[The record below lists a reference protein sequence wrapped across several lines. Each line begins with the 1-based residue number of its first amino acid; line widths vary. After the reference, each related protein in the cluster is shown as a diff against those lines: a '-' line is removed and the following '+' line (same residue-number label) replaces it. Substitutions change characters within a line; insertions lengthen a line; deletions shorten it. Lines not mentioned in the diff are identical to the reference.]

1 MTKKKP
7 IKLKHGYIKILAE
20 EMGHNR
26 NTIRKALN
34 WNADSDIENKI
45 RARALALGYVR
56 QF

>member
-26 NTIRKALN
+26 NTVRKALN

-45 RARALALGYVR
+45 RARAQALGYVR